1 VKLSGFVGQNKVWLD
16 LKSNGLAVLDANQSG
31 GGRNESLI
39 AGGTALW
46 AQGSM
51 YALATV
57 IGTWGQTTL
66 KDAIGDCGYTS
77 PPHPTGCNHNRYN
90 FNTTG
95 IMGTVTA
102 GKVFDLPWTSGVKFD
117 IRNSISYVHN
127 DGDTFANVFGDLQRY
142 QFSTWTGTSALTL
155 FANMSLKDNA
165 LLRPYL
171 MGYVRQEF
179 AYRNSFDF
187 QESGGGNS
195 GTVREDQ
202 DHFYAGVDGGL
213 TYTQGNMTVGAA
225 IYYEASGDERT
236 LGGRIGLSQKLDN
249 ALAPAKSGRFSWS
262 GFYIGANAGRAW
274 GDTDAHTSTTCH
286 DVSLNAMG
294 FAKGVDCPFSSPA
307 QFAVIGAAGRG
318 SMSDQGL
325 TGGGQAGVNLQT
337 GSMVFGLEVDLQS
350 FKLGAS
356 RSGTAADPGN
366 PGSFITVSTAF
377 DTDWL
382 FTARSRLGWAVAPSL
397 LLYGTGGVALT
408 ELGVRNA
415 LSSSGPPVAEGLGSA
430 SGRVTGWTIGGG
442 AEWALSRNWSVR
454 AEYLYLDFGK
464 TTANASVLDGGAHNF
479 NNNVATAVDLTA
491 HIARA
496 GVNYKF

>member
-1 VKLSGFVGQNKVWLD
+1 
-16 LKSNGLAVLDANQSG
+16 
-31 GGRNESLI
+31 
-39 AGGTALW
+39 
-46 AQGSM
+46 M
-51 YALATV
+51 YALATI

-95 IMGTVTA
+95 VMGTATA
-102 GKVFDLPWTSGVKFD
+102 GKVFDLPWTSGLKLD
-117 IRNSISYVHN
+117 IRNSVSYIHN

-236 LGGRIGLSQKLDN
+236 LGGRIGLSQKLDD
-249 ALAPAKSGRFSWS
+249 ALAPKQTGRFNWS
-262 GFYIGANAGRAW
+262 GFYVGANAGRVW
-274 GDTDAHTSTTCH
+274 GDADAHTATTCH
-286 DVSLNAMG
+286 DTSANVPN
-294 FAKGVDCPFSSPA
+294 GVDCPFATPA
-307 QFAVIGAAGRG
+307 RFAAIGAAGGG
-318 SMSDQGL
+318 SMSDQGF

-356 RSGTAADPGN
+356 RSQTVADPIGGLNTITVGTAFN
-366 PGSFITVSTAF
+366 
-377 DTDWL
+377 TDWL
-382 FTARSRLGWAVAPSL
+382 VTARSRLGWVAAPNL

-408 ELGVRNA
+408 ELGVSNA
-415 LSSSGPPVAEGLGSA
+415 LVSTTGAQGAGSA
-430 SGRVTGWTIGGG
+430 SGSVTGWTIGGG
-442 AEWALSRNWSVR
+442 AEWALNRNWSVR

-464 TTANASVLDGGAHNF
+464 TSANASVLDGGAHNF
-479 NNNVATAVDLTA
+479 NNNVATTVDLTA